1 MLDFD
6 NAGIKYDE
14 YQIQNEMPEVDPQ
27 EQDEMPEEEPQEQD
41 EMPEEI
47 SSKVAESFSSS
58 GPPMMITT
66 TFMPANLDNESNKPI
81 QINPVISPDDFQYNF
96 EDKTPEENE
105 LQFKLVDQFNEEK
118 KKKEVLAESKH
129 D

>member
-66 TFMPANLDNESNKPI
+66 TFMPANLDNESNKTI